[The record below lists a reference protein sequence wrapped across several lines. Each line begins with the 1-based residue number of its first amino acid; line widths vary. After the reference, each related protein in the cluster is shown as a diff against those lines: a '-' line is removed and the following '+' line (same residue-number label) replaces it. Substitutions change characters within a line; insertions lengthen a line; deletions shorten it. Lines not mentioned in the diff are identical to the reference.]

1 MENLIFLVIAGL
13 ISMLFNRMKRDPSEQ
28 EPRSPRPQ
36 SPQSDSGPVWEE
48 AANDLETAFDKGI
61 ETIQTQGKNK
71 FLEKQEQARERIA
84 DLKSQEQV
92 YNRRAES
99 VNIKI
104 RKSPARKKAARVDIR
119 NLGSDDLVK
128 GIVLSEVLGP
138 PRAKKRNW
146 RG

>member
-13 ISMLFNRMKRDPSEQ
+13 VSMLFNRMKKDPSDQ

-36 SPQSDSGPVWEE
+36 RPESDAGPVWEE

-71 FLEKQEQARERIA
+71 FLEKQEEARKRIS

-92 YNRRAES
+92 YNQRAES
-99 VNIKI
+99 VKLKT
-104 RKSPARKKAARVDIR
+104 RKSPARMKAARVDLR

>member
-13 ISMLFNRMKRDPSEQ
+13 VSMLFNRMKRDPSDE

-36 SPQSDSGPVWEE
+36 RPGSDAGPVWEE
-48 AANDLETAFDKGI
+48 AANDLETALDKGV

-71 FLEKQEQARERIA
+71 FLEKQEEARKRIS

-92 YNRRAES
+92 YNQRAES
-99 VNIKI
+99 VKVKT
-104 RKSPARKKAARVDIR
+104 RKSSPRKKAARVNLR

>member
-13 ISMLFNRMKRDPSEQ
+13 ISMLFNRVKRDPSDQ

-36 SPQSDSGPVWEE
+36 RPESDSGPVWEE
-48 AANDLETAFDKGI
+48 AAKDLETVFDKGI

-71 FLEKQEQARERIA
+71 FLEKQEEAKKRISE
-84 DLKSQEQV
+84 LKSQEQV
-92 YNRRAES
+92 YTQRAES
-99 VNIKI
+99 VKVKTRN
-104 RKSPARKKAARVDIR
+104 SPARKKASRVDLR

>member
-13 ISMLFNRMKRDPSEQ
+13 VSMLFNRMKRDPSDQ
-28 EPRSPRPQ
+28 DPWSPRPQ
-36 SPQSDSGPVWEE
+36 RPESDTGPVWEE
-48 AANDLETAFDKGI
+48 AANDLENALDKGV

-71 FLEKQEQARERIA
+71 FLEKQEEARKRIS

-92 YNRRAES
+92 YNQRAES
-99 VNIKI
+99 VKVKT
-104 RKSPARKKAARVDIR
+104 RKSSLGKKAARVNLR

>member
-1 MENLIFLVIAGL
+1 MESIIFFIIAGL
-13 ISMLFNRMKRDPSEQ
+13 VSMLFNKMKRDPSEQ
-28 EPRSPRPQ
+28 GPQSPRPQ
-36 SPQSDSGPVWEE
+36 RPESDSGPVWQEIAKETE
-48 AANDLETAFDKGI
+48 AALDKGV

-71 FLEKQEQARERIA
+71 FLEKQKEARQRIA

-92 YNRRAES
+92 YNQRAES
-99 VNIKI
+99 VSAKT
-104 RKSPARKKAARVDIR
+104 RQSPVRKKAAAVSLR